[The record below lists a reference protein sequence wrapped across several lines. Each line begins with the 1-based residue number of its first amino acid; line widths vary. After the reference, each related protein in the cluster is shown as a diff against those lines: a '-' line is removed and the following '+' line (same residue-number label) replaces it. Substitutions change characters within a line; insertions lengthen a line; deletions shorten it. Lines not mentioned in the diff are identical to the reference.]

1 MIGGSRIMNAMLKLP
16 EFKSVFS
23 KLEDIRR
30 REQKKA
36 NREKYSYL
44 LDPTTDSFNPNEID
58 QQQLAN
64 LRNLDFL
71 SKPSALAPRKQKP
84 SALVGIPV
92 FDTDI
97 TRQLYGEE
105 DV

>member
-1 MIGGSRIMNAMLKLP
+1 MFSGSMNQFMKLP
-16 EFKSVFS
+16 QFKSVFS
-23 KLEDIRR
+23 KLEDIK
-30 REQKKA
+30 REQRRKE

-44 LDPTTDSFNPNEID
+44 LDPTTDSFNPNQID
-58 QQQLAN
+58 QQQLVD

-71 SKPSALAPRKQKP
+71 SQPSALAPRKQKP

-105 DV
+105 NV

>member
-1 MIGGSRIMNAMLKLP
+1 MFNKPIMSMLEQMP
-16 EFKSVFS
+16 AFKDMFA
-23 KLEDIRR
+23 KFEDIKR

-58 QQQLAN
+58 QQLLTD
-64 LRNLDFL
+64 LRDLDF
-71 SKPSALAPRKQKP
+71 SQPSALAPRKQKP

-105 DV
+105 YG

>member
-16 EFKSVFS
+16 QFKSVFS
-23 KLEDIRR
+23 KLEDIK
-30 REQKKA
+30 REQRRKE

-44 LDPTTDSFNPNEID
+44 LDPTTDSFNPNQID
-58 QQQLAN
+58 QQLLAD
-64 LRNLDFL
+64 LRNLDF
-71 SKPSALAPRKQKP
+71 SQPSALAPRKQKP

>member
-1 MIGGSRIMNAMLKLP
+1 MLDHQFCDKL
-16 EFKSVFS
+16 
-23 KLEDIRR
+23 L
-30 REQKKA
+30 KKGV
-36 NREKYSYL
+36 
-44 LDPTTDSFNPNEID
+44 I
-58 QQQLAN
+58 

-71 SKPSALAPRKQKP
+71 SQPSALAPRKQKP

-105 DV
+105 NV